1 MIQSKSEKVFAA
13 ANYILLF
20 LLSCFMLLPFI
31 HILAK
36 SFSSEVYVLSK
47 EVTFWP
53 KGFILGAYEYV
64 LNNKQFLYSFSN
76 SVIVTVGGTA
86 ISMFVT
92 IITAYPLAKQDF
104 PSRRYIMFLYVVTM
118 FFSGGI
124 VPTYL
129 VIKELGLINT
139 LWSLMLPVAVVPFN
153 LILLK
158 NFFANIPSSLEE
170 SAKIDGASNL
180 RILFSIYVP
189 LSKAAIATVSMFYTV
204 SYWNNFFNA
213 LMYISERRLIPLQV
227 YLMEIIMDQK
237 NISLANVESLTSTA
251 PESVRAATII
261 AAIVPIL
268 LVYPFVQKYFVQGI
282 MLGAV
287 KG

>member
-1 MIQSKSEKVFAA
+1 MNHSKSEKVFASM
-13 ANYILLF
+13 NYIILSLLCC
-20 LLSCFMLLPFI
+20 SMLLPFI

-36 SFSSEVYVLSK
+36 SFSSEVYVLAK

-53 KGFILGAYEYV
+53 KGFIFGAYEYV
-64 LNNKQFLYSFSN
+64 LNNNQFLYSFRN

-104 PSRRYIMFLYVVTM
+104 RSRRYIMFLYVVTM

-129 VIKELGLINT
+129 VIKELGLTNT
-139 LWSLMLPVAVVPFN
+139 LWSLMLPMAVVPFN

-170 SAKIDGASNL
+170 SAKMDGASNL

-189 LSKAAIATVSMFYTV
+189 LSKAAIATISMFYTV
-204 SYWNNFFNA
+204 TYWNNFFNA
-213 LMYISERRLIPLQV
+213 LMYITERRLMPLQV

-237 NISLANVESLTSTA
+237 NMSSANVESLMSTA
-251 PESVRAATII
+251 PESVRGATII
-261 AAIVPIL
+261 AAIIPIL